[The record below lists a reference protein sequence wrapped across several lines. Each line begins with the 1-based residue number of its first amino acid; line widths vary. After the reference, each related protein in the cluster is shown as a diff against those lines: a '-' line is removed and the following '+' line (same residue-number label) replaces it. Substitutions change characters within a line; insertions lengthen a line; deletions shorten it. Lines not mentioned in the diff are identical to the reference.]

1 MNYEN
6 SENSKY
12 MKLGIKHKVKSRKQK
27 ALGGSLVPRAGLFT
41 ASPHAITHKPLLL
54 RAFRFYPCRSV
65 LLLFA
70 FTLLIH
76 AQAQVITLDSVLAA
90 IDKNNPMLQ
99 EYDNKVKALNE
110 YAAGAKSWMAPM
122 VGAGTFMTPYPN
134 QMLMDERDKGAWMFS
149 VEQEI
154 PNPSKLNANKN
165 YLASRASV
173 EVQNRSAQFNQL
185 RSEAKSL
192 YYKWLVA
199 LEKTKVL
206 EENEKI
212 MGLILKLARIRY
224 PYNQGSL
231 GNIYKAEG
239 RLSEVENMLQMT
251 AGDIEESSFRLK
263 SLMNIPTETSIMV
276 DTSTQIRYEPNQI
289 LYDTT
294 ALSQQRSDIRQIDKT
309 IEVMRLNQ
317 QLQRYQ
323 ARPDFKIRFD
333 HMQPIGN
340 MPTQFTAMAMV
351 SIPIA
356 PWSSKM
362 YKSEVKG
369 MQYDIEAMKKGRE
382 VILIETRG
390 MLSGMAAQLVR
401 MKRQLENYNT
411 KIIPALRKNY
421 QTLMLAYEENREQLP
436 IVIDGW
442 EALNMAQMEYLEK
455 NQEYYNMIVSYEKEL
470 EK

>member
-1 MNYEN
+1 
-6 SENSKY
+6 
-12 MKLGIKHKVKSRKQK
+12 MKSSIRQIAKSIKQK
-27 ALGGSLVPRAGLFT
+27 VGGSLRAGLST
-41 ASPHAITHKPLLL
+41 TSPRAHAKTPTPL
-54 RAFRFYPCRSV
+54 RAFRSYPCRSFIIALS
-65 LLLFA
+65 LLA
-70 FTLLIH
+70 SSRM
-76 AQAQVITLDSVLAA
+76 QAQVITLDSVLLR
-90 IDKNNPMLQ
+90 IEKQNPMLQ
-99 EYDNKVKALNE
+99 EYDNKVKALNT
-110 YAAGAKSWMAPM
+110 YAQGAKSWMAPM

-149 VEQEI
+149 FEQEI
-154 PNPSKLNANKN
+154 PNPLKLNANKN
-165 YLASRASV
+165 YLSSKASV
-173 EVQNRSAQFNQL
+173 EVQNRSAVFNQL

-199 LEKTKVL
+199 AEKNKIL
-206 EENEKI
+206 KENEKI
-212 MGLILKLARIRY
+212 MELMLKLARIRY

-239 RLSEVENMLQMT
+239 RLSEVQNMLQMT

-263 SLMNIPTETSIMV
+263 SLMNLPIETPIMV
-276 DTSTQIRYEPNQI
+276 DTATEITYEQNPI
-289 LYDTT
+289 IYDT
-294 ALSQQRSDIRQIDKT
+294 ALLSEQRSDIRQIDKT

-317 QLQRYQ
+317 QLQRSQ
-323 ARPDFKIRFD
+323 AKPDFKIRFD

-362 YKSEVKG
+362 YRSEVKG

-382 VILIETRG
+382 AILIETKG
-390 MLSGMAAQLVR
+390 MLSGMAAQLSR
-401 MKRQLENYNT
+401 MKQQLENYNT

-436 IVIDGW
+436 IVIDAW

-455 NQEYYNMIVSYEKEL
+455 NEEYYNMIVSYEKEL